1 MSVMGRKGSVAA
13 VTEPLEIGLIGAG
26 PWARMMTA
34 PILAAGPQTRVSGI
48 WSRTAAHA
56 RELGETLRA
65 PTFDDLDALF
75 DACDAVAIT
84 VTPAAQHALAIRAA
98 RAGKTLLLEKPLADD
113 VAGAQAIVDAVDEAD
128 VGALVMLTNRFDPR
142 LEDFVAEAAG
152 IEPVGGRGCFVSG
165 AFLGG
170 PFAHGWRLERGAV
183 LDIGPHLLDLLEA
196 GLGEIVGVRAS
207 GDPLGWVSVNCT
219 HTSGATSS
227 ASMCCTAATA
237 GRTEIEVYSSHGV
250 ASYDARTVDR
260 DTRAD
265 RIRSDLVAVA
275 AGAEHPAN
283 VVRALHLQRLIADIE
298 AQLRP

>member
-1 MSVMGRKGSVAA
+1 MERKGSVAA
-13 VTEPLEIGLIGAG
+13 VTDPLAIGLIGAG

-34 PILAAGPQTRVSGI
+34 PVLAAGPQTRVSGI
-48 WSRTAAHA
+48 WSRTAANA
-56 RELGETLRA
+56 QELGSTLGVPA
-65 PTFDDLDALF
+65 FDDLDALF
-75 DACDAVAIT
+75 DTCDAVALT
-84 VTPAAQHALAIRAA
+84 VTPAAQPALAIRAA

-113 VAGAQAIVDAVDEAD
+113 VAGAQAIVDAVGAAG

-142 LEDFVAEAAG
+142 LSDFVAAAAR

-183 LDIGPHLLDLLEA
+183 LDIGPHLFDLLEA
-196 GLGEIVGVRAS
+196 GLGEIVAVQAT

-219 HTSGATSS
+219 HASGATSS

-237 GRTEIEVYSSHGV
+237 GRTEIEVYSARGV
-250 ASYDARTVDR
+250 AAFDARMVDR
-260 DTRAD
+260 AARAE
-265 RIRSDLVAVA
+265 RLRSDLVAVA
-275 AGAEHPAN
+275 GGAEHPAN
-283 VVRALHLQRLIADIE
+283 ALRTLHLQHLIADIE